1 MSQTVLDL
9 RTEFDAKCEHRFRVS
24 HPGLPDTCWIC
35 GDELPPEDSAA
46 VPVLKIPEVLEVSP
60 RS

>member
-1 MSQTVLDL
+1 MSQIVLDL

-35 GDELPPEDSAA
+35 GEELPEESAI
-46 VPVLKIPEVLEVSP
+46 VPALKIPVALEVSP